1 MNTEMGS
8 VESIPGENRKDLSLG
23 ISDQAEAK
31 DYINKLLAGGV
42 KPKISVPKR
51 FLENVLKEGSLSAK
65 KSWIPKF
72 SILVGTLNIDPYS
85 YSTDKERVIFE
96 VTNPEVPVEPRFTG
110 KDKKFHGI
118 IYFPE
123 GHIDLKDLKRVN

>member
-1 MNTEMGS
+1 MNTETGS
-8 VESIPGENRKDLSLG
+8 LESIPSENKKDLSLG
-23 ISDQAEAK
+23 IVGAEEAK
-31 DYINKLLAGGV
+31 DYINELLASGI
-42 KPKISVPKR
+42 KPKVSVPRR

-85 YSTDKERVIFE
+85 YSTDKDRVIFE
-96 VTNPEVPVEPRFTG
+96 VINPDVKVEPRFTG
-110 KDKKFHGI
+110 KDNKFHGI